1 MNRIY
6 EGNRLSIKGR
16 VIELF
21 KKILVPTD
29 ASENSRR
36 ALKLAIELA
45 SSYQAELLLLHVS
58 YTPQA
63 YWGYTISYGITVTQ
77 EQLDQNGELAIDA
90 TLSGIDQGQIV
101 INKRVESGHPV
112 TIILDQI
119 KKESIDLVVMGSHGY
134 GAITGSVLGSVSQ
147 RVLQRASCPV
157 LVIK

>member
-1 MNRIY
+1 M
-6 EGNRLSIKGR
+6 
-16 VIELF
+16 F

-36 ALKLAIELA
+36 ALKMALELA
-45 SSYQAELLLLHVS
+45 SSYQAEVLLLHVS

-77 EQLDQNGELAIDA
+77 EQLDQNGELALDV
-90 TLSGIDQGQIV
+90 TLSGVDQGQIV
-101 INKRVESGHPV
+101 INKRVEAGHPV
-112 TIILDQI
+112 TVILDQI
-119 KKESIDLVVMGSHGY
+119 KQESIDLVVMGSHGY

-157 LVIK
+157 LIIK